1 MLTIFLHEK
10 NLQARLFS
18 ADFMQIEFM
27 ILCVYEQHVIDA
39 FLWCYKHFQCY
50 NRILAPPW
58 FTNLLH

>member
-50 NRILAPPW
+50 NRILAPP
-58 FTNLLH
+58 